1 MSVIRAARQTFV
13 RAKPAPRPAAR
24 RLRRRWPARF
34 IGGAVMAGTLWLL
47 WAAIAAYYRREPLT
61 IAVKRSDLV
70 VSVSGDGVVESADCL
85 DLQNPVPGRR
95 NIVQIVP
102 DGSYVRKGDI
112 VLRLD
117 TSSLEEAIAAERTA
131 LSKAEAAVVSAQKNW
146 LAASIAVDEYDKGI
160 YLRQRLDLSRHILTA
175 EQRVA
180 SVEHSLVK
188 IQIMFRKGWVSP
200 PHVEAMEL
208 AVEKE
213 KAHLAAAEQKR
224 DVLDQ
229 LTRVK
234 VLAELAGKRDAA
246 AARLKSAEAIVR
258 TRTARIARLTEDV
271 KHCTM
276 GAPRDG
282 MVVYAHGTAAANQ
295 QASSDE
301 QGAIYQ
307 GVIYQG
313 VIHQGA
319 AVRQS
324 QTLVRLADP
333 AQMLVKL
340 FFPRDKLGEL
350 RHGQRARLKVLG
362 QELRG
367 EIASIADQ
375 PEMVALPG
383 HNRRLYAVAIALDDR
398 GKRLTP
404 GMNAQV
410 EILVQHSANALVI
423 PLLCVVEQR
432 GQPCVRVKQR
442 GGVATREVKLGI
454 ANDALVEILD
464 GLNEAELVL
473 LNPGGE
479 PQDGGG

>member
-1 MSVIRAARQTFV
+1 MSDIRAARQTFV
-13 RAKPAPRPAAR
+13 GTNRAPSQAAR
-24 RLRRRWPARF
+24 RARRRWRARF
-34 IGGAVMAGTLWLL
+34 IGGALIAGTLWLL
-47 WAAIAAYYRREPLT
+47 YGAIAAHYRREPLT
-61 IAVKRSDLV
+61 IAVNRTDLV
-70 VSVSGDGVVESADCL
+70 VSVSGDGIVESADNL

-102 DGSYVRKGDI
+102 DGSYVRQGDI

-117 TSSLEEAIAAERTA
+117 TSSLAEAIAAERAA
-131 LSKAEAAVVSAQKNW
+131 LSKAEAAVVSAKKNW
-146 LAASIAVDEYDKGI
+146 LSASIAVDEYDKGV

-175 EQRVA
+175 EQRLA

-213 KAHLAAAEQKR
+213 QANLAAAENKR
-224 DVLDQ
+224 DVLDH
-229 LTRVK
+229 LTRVR

-246 AARLKSAEAIVR
+246 AARLKSAETIVR

-276 GAPRDG
+276 RAPRDG
-282 MVVYAHGTAAANQ
+282 MVVYAHGPAAANPGGP
-295 QASSDE
+295 SVE
-301 QGAIYQ
+301 PGAIYQ
-307 GVIYQG
+307 G
-313 VIHQGA
+313 A
-319 AVRQS
+319 PVRQS
-324 QTLVRLADP
+324 QTLVRVADP
-333 AQMLVKL
+333 GQMQVKL

-350 RHGQRARLKVLG
+350 RRGQRAHVRLLN

-375 PEMVALPG
+375 PEMVAMPG
-383 HNRRLYAVAIALDDR
+383 HNRRLYAVAIALDDH
-398 GKRLTP
+398 GERLTP

-410 EILVQHSANALVI
+410 EILVQHSAHALVI
-423 PLLCVVEQR
+423 PLLCVTDER
-432 GQPCVRVKQR
+432 GQSCVRVKGR
-442 GGVATREVKLGI
+442 GAVTTRKVKLGL

-464 GLNEAELVL
+464 GLNEGELVL
-473 LNPGGE
+473 LNPEGR
-479 PQDGGG
+479 